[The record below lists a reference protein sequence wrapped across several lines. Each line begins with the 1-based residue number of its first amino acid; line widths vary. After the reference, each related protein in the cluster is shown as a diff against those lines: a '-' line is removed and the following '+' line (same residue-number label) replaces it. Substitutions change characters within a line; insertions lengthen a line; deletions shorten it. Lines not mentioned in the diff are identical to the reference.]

1 MMIRILVIVI
11 LLCSDCF
18 ASDTTFKR
26 NDDYWRNMQ
35 QQVKQQCD
43 KKNADGYWKQIQRIT
58 ADEFGG
64 WNAEVKI
71 HTAYNFESSESSST
85 GKGVG
90 IGLSMPIYSKQQ
102 KIASRIAARDFSE
115 HGSRLVREYKE
126 SIAHIGVIFEECQY
140 MESIIAEYGVEAVK
154 ASYDCKRRLESQILV
169 IEQKERDIRMVID
182 PFLKK
187 YENIDVVKTGGQ

>member
-1 MMIRILVIVI
+1 MMIRVLVIVI
-11 LLCSDCF
+11 LMCSDCF
-18 ASDTTFKR
+18 AIEFKR
-26 NDDYWRNMQ
+26 NDDYWRQMQ
-35 QQVKQQCD
+35 QQVKLYD

-85 GKGVG
+85 GKGAG
-90 IGLSMPIYSKQQ
+90 IALSMPIYSKPQ
-102 KIASRIAARDFSE
+102 KIASRLAARDFSE
-115 HGSRLVREYKE
+115 HGSKLVKEYKE
-126 SIAHIGVIFEECQY
+126 SIAHIGIIFEECQY
-140 MESIIAEYGVEAVK
+140 MDSIMAEYGVEAVK
-154 ASYDCKRRLESQILV
+154 AAYDCRRRLESQILV